1 MLVETK
7 ATIHRKNIRAWLQSS
22 NLTSNKRYDVDYGII
37 NGIPQVT
44 IQWNVNGARKV
55 ADCARGGTI
64 DLSNKSMSRLFGLE
78 VNTFIWDF
86 DEQGITVTA
95 R

>member
-22 NLTSNKRYDVDYGII
+22 DLISNRRYDVDYGITTS
-37 NGIPQVT
+37 VSVR